1 MTSNVPTLEHSNIH
15 LFDLIILGAGPA
27 GYVCAIRAAQLGM
40 SVCLV
45 DKRKELGGTCLNVG
59 CIPSKALLESSL
71 HYHRTSHDLAK
82 HGIEVGKVGLKLDT
96 LIARKDGVVKQ
107 LTGGIGFLMKKN
119 KVTVKNAFGKLAGA
133 GKVALDN
140 GEVLEGKHVVL
151 ALGSVPV
158 ELPFAKFD
166 HEVVIDSTD
175 ALALKKV
182 PEHLIVIGAG
192 VIGLE
197 MGSVWGRLGAKVT
210 LVDNAPRPVAIMDE
224 DLGNEARKL
233 FEKQGLAFVMD
244 AKVQS
249 IAVSPGEGRGKVT
262 LELKDGSNKV
272 LEGDKVLVSVGR
284 KAATAGCG
292 LEDAGVAM
300 ERGVVQVDAHYRTN
314 VAGVYAIGDCAPGP
328 MLAHKGEEEGVALAE
343 LLAGQKGHVNYN
355 AIPWV
360 VYTHPE
366 IAGVGMTE
374 TQALARGAVRVGK
387 FAFKANGRALAVDES
402 DGFVKVIADAATDEM
417 LGVHIIGANA
427 SEMIGEAAC
436 LMEFKAS
443 AEDLA
448 RCCHAHPTLSEAV
461 KEAALASAGRA
472 LHS

>member
-1 MTSNVPTLEHSNIH
+1 MV
-15 LFDLIILGAGPA
+15 FDVVILGAGPA

-40 SVCLV
+40 NVCLV

-71 HYHRTSHDLAK
+71 HYHRTVHDLGK
-82 HGIEVGKVGLKLDT
+82 HGVEVGKVGLKLDT

-119 KVTVKNAFGKLAGA
+119 KVTVKNAFGKLAGV
-133 GKVALDN
+133 GKVALDT

-158 ELPFAKFD
+158 ELPFAKYD

-197 MGSVWGRLGAKVT
+197 MGSVWNRLGAKVT
-210 LVDNAPRPVAIMDE
+210 LVDVAPRPVAIMDD

-233 FEKQGLAFVMD
+233 FEKQGLVFD
-244 AKVQS
+244 LEAKVK
-249 IAVSPGEGRGKVT
+249 AVDVAKGKAKVT
-262 LELKDGSNKV
+262 LELKDGSTKV

-292 LEDAGVAM
+292 LEDVGVVM
-300 ERGVVQVDAHYRTN
+300 ERGVVTVDSHYRTN
-314 VAGVYAIGDCAPGP
+314 VPGVYAIGDCAPGP

-366 IAGVGMTE
+366 IAGVGLTE
-374 TQALARGAVRVGK
+374 TQAAARGAVRVGK
-387 FAFKANGRALAVDES
+387 FAFKANGRALAVDEP
-402 DGFVKVIADAATDEM
+402 DGFVKVIADAVTDEM

-461 KEAALASAGRA
+461 KEAALAVVGRA
-472 LHS
+472 LHA

>member
-1 MTSNVPTLEHSNIH
+1 M
-15 LFDLIILGAGPA
+15 FDVVILGAGPA
-27 GYVCAIRAAQLGM
+27 GYVCAIRAAQLGLN
-40 SVCLV
+40 VCLV

-82 HGIEVGKVGLKLDT
+82 HGIEVGKVKMDLAKML
-96 LIARKDGVVKQ
+96 ARKDTVVKQ

-119 KVTVKNAFGKLAGA
+119 KVTVKNAFGKLVGQ
-133 GKVALDN
+133 GKVELDN
-140 GEVLEGKHVVL
+140 GETLEAKHIVL
-151 ALGSVPV
+151 AMGSTPV

-166 HEVVIDSTD
+166 HEVIIDSTD
-175 ALALKKV
+175 ALALPEV
-182 PEHLIVIGAG
+182 PEHLVVIGAG

-197 MGSVWGRLGAKVT
+197 MGSVWNRLGAKVT
-210 LVDNAPRPVAIMDE
+210 LVDVASRPVAIMDD
-224 DLGNEARKL
+224 DLGNEARKV
-233 FEKQGLAFVMD
+233 FEKQGLEFELE

-249 IAVSPGEGRGKVT
+249 VEVAKGKAKLT
-262 LELKDGSNKV
+262 LELKDGSTKT
-272 LEGDKVLVSVGR
+272 LTGDKVLVSVGR

-292 LEDAGVAM
+292 LEDAGIAM
-300 ERGVVQVDAHYRTN
+300 ERGVIQVNGHYQTN
-314 VAGVYAIGDCAPGP
+314 VAGIYAIGDCAPGP

-343 LLAGQKGHVNYN
+343 LLAGQHGHVNYV
-355 AIPWV
+355 AIPSV

-366 IAGVGMTE
+366 MAGVGLTE
-374 TQALARGAVRVGK
+374 TQALARGAIRVGK
-387 FAFKANGRALAVDES
+387 FAFKANGRALAVDEAE
-402 DGFVKVIADAATDEM
+402 GFVKVIADATTDEM

-461 KEAALASAGRA
+461 KEAALASLGRA